1 MESIRSLYCKNCG
14 HNGHAYRMCMSP
26 VTSYGI
32 IAVRYTDDALTRSL
46 YSLSSPPSGTPPSA
60 SLQFLLIRR
69 KNSLSF
75 IEFIRGKYSHL
86 DEEYISGLLRNMT
99 QTEQQWILTCTFEEL
114 WHRIWGI
121 SSTIKSHKN
130 NYEASEK
137 RFLLMKE
144 HLPHYIATHPSP
156 WTEPEWGF
164 PKGRR
169 DPHESDLQCAIRE
182 FQEETGIGRQNFQ
195 VLQNT
200 YSISET
206 FFGSNHVH
214 YCHKYYLAI
223 CSSDTKANMYAHNE
237 HMSREIGDIQWCSL
251 EEGISKIRPDNV
263 EKREVLLKAGKILKN
278 FYPVF
283 SFDSTGLS

>member
-1 MESIRSLYCKNCG
+1 MESIRPLYCKNCG
-14 HNGHAYRMCMSP
+14 HTGHAYRMCMSP

-32 IAVRYTDDALTRSL
+32 IAVRYTDDTVTRSL
-46 YSLSSPPSGTPPSA
+46 FSLSSPSSGTPPSS

-86 DEEYISGLLRNMT
+86 DKEYISNLLRHMT
-99 QTEQQWILTCTFEEL
+99 QSEQQWIVTCTFEEL
-114 WHRIWGI
+114 WHHIWGI
-121 SSTIKSHKN
+121 SSTLKSHKS

-137 RFLLMKE
+137 RFLSMKE
-144 HLPHYIATHPSP
+144 ILPSLIAANPSP

-169 DPHESDLQCAIRE
+169 DPHESDLQCAVRE
-182 FQEETGIGRQNFQ
+182 FQEETGIGRHTFQ

-223 CSSDTKANMYAHNE
+223 CSSETEANMYAPNE

-251 EEGISKIRPDNV
+251 EEGIAKIRPDNV

-283 SFDSTGLS
+283 SFDSVGPS